1 MALTQCA
8 AVATTPGLLTNPSS
22 TVSGCQPFTV
32 TKVFGC
38 PRTSIS

>member
-8 AVATTPGLLTNPSS
+8 AVATIPGLLISPSS
-22 TVSGCQPFTV
+22 TVSGCQPLTV
-32 TKVFGC
+32 TKVFGF